1 MTTMNSIDLISMG
14 LKNLWRRKAR
24 TFLTILGVIIG
35 TASIVIMVSLGIAMN
50 VNFEKSLEDMGSLNL
65 IEVRPKG
72 DYSYDPETEDMVRNT
87 KQAFLTEKAVNQ
99 MKDIPDVN
107 AVMPQMEFWGQIKAG
122 RYVSYANLTG
132 IDMSLIDEYDFKL
145 AQGELPENFPKNGLL
160 FGGTTTEDFRN
171 PRSRNWRDRKEVD
184 VMAARL
190 TLMNDHDD
198 SARGINVKAV
208 GVLEQMDTEYD
219 WNIYMDI
226 EDLKKIK
233 KDQEKQERR
242 NGNNRREKDKND
254 YETVKVKVEDIDKI
268 QGVQEQ
274 LQEMG
279 FEAWSL
285 SDILTNMKEQSAGLR
300 AVLGAIGAVSLFVAA
315 IGITNTMVMSIYE
328 RTKEI
333 GVMKVLGAELRDI
346 KRLFLFESGI
356 LGFFGGLFGL
366 GLSYSLSYLLNS
378 SGFDIMGSGM
388 YWGDAERIMS
398 VIPVW
403 LSGLSLVFATV
414 VGIVSGYYPARRAM
428 KLSALEA
435 IRNE

>member
-1 MTTMNSIDLISMG
+1 MNSIDLISMG

-65 IEVRPKG
+65 ITVSPKG
-72 DYSYDPETEDMVRNT
+72 DYSYDPDSDEMVRNS
-87 KQAFLTEKAVNQ
+87 KQSFLTEKTVEE
-99 MKDIPDVN
+99 MKRLPDVD
-107 AVMPQMEFWGQIKAG
+107 AVLPEMRHWGQLKAG

-132 IDMSLIDEYDFKL
+132 IDMSLLSEYDFKL
-145 AQGELPENFPKNGLL
+145 STGELPSSFPKNGLL
-160 FGGTTTEDFRN
+160 FGYTTTQEFRN
-171 PRSRNWRDRKEVD
+171 PRSRDWRDTTEVD
-184 VMAARL
+184 VMTARL
-190 TLMNDHDD
+190 TLMNEYDD
-198 SARGINVKAV
+198 SARGIAVKAM
-208 GVLEQMDTEYD
+208 GVLEETQSEYD
-219 WNIYMDI
+219 WNIYMDV

-233 KDQEKQERR
+233 KDQEKQNKR
-242 NGNNRREKDKND
+242 NGDNSRREEDKND
-254 YETVKVKVEDIDKI
+254 YETVKVKVMDIDKI

-300 AVLGAIGAVSLFVAA
+300 AVLGAIGGVSLFVAA

-333 GVMKVLGAELRDI
+333 GVMKVLGAELGDI

-366 GLSYSLSYLLNS
+366 GMSYGISYLLNS
-378 SGFDIMGSGM
+378 SGFDVMGSGM
-388 YWGDAERIMS
+388 YWGDTERIMS
-398 VIPVW
+398 VIPAW
-403 LSGLSLVFATV
+403 LSGMSLVFATV
-414 VGIVSGYYPARRAM
+414 VGVVSGYYPARRAM

>member
-1 MTTMNSIDLISMG
+1 MNSIDLISMG

-35 TASIVIMVSLGIAMN
+35 TASIVIMISLGIAMN

-72 DYSYDPETEDMVRNT
+72 DYSYDPESDEMIRNT
-87 KQAFLTEKAVNQ
+87 KQAFLTEKAVEQ
-99 MKDIPDVN
+99 IKKMDGVD
-107 AVMPQMEFWGQIKAG
+107 AVMPEMRFWGQLKAG
-122 RYVSYANLTG
+122 RYISYANLTG
-132 IDMSLIDEYDFKL
+132 IDMSLLSEYDFKL
-145 AQGELPENFPKNGLL
+145 AEGELPSKFPKNGLL
-160 FGGTTTEDFRN
+160 FGSTTTEEFRN
-171 PRSRNWRDRKEVD
+171 PRSRNWRDTKTVD
-184 VMAARL
+184 VMSSRL
-190 TLMNDHDD
+190 QLLNDRSED
-198 SARGINVKAV
+198 SRGINVKAL
-208 GVLEQMDTEYD
+208 GILEQTDTEYD

-233 KDQEKQERR
+233 SDQEKQDRN
-242 NGNNRREKDKND
+242 NGNRRDKDKND
-254 YETVKVKVEDIDKI
+254 YETVKVKVMDIDKI

-279 FEAWSL
+279 YESWSL
-285 SDILTNMKEQSAGLR
+285 SDILSSMKEQSAGLR
-300 AVLGAIGAVSLFVAA
+300 AVLGAIGGVSLFVAA

-356 LGFFGGLFGL
+356 LGFFGGLLGL
-366 GLSYSLSYLLNS
+366 GFSYGISYLLNT
-378 SGFDIMGSGM
+378 SGFDVMGSGM
-388 YWGDAERIMS
+388 YWGDAERVMS
-398 VIPVW
+398 VIPAW
-403 LSGLSLVFATV
+403 LSSLSLVFAIV
-414 VGIVSGYYPARRAM
+414 VGVVSGYYPARRAM

>member
-1 MTTMNSIDLISMG
+1 MSSIDLISMG

-72 DYSYDPETEDMVRNT
+72 DYSYDPETDDMVRNT
-87 KQAFLTEKAVNQ
+87 KQSYLTSKTVEQ
-99 MKDIPDVN
+99 MKQLEGVD
-107 AVMPQMEFWGQIKAG
+107 AVMPEMAYWGQLKAG

-132 IDMSLIDEYDFKL
+132 IDMNLLSEYDFQL
-145 AQGELPENFPKNGLL
+145 AEGEMPESFPKNGLL
-160 FGGTTTEDFRN
+160 FGATTTEEFRN
-171 PRSRNWRDRKEVD
+171 PRSRNWRDTKEVD
-184 VMAARL
+184 VMSARL
-190 TLMNDHDD
+190 SLLNDYDE
-198 SARGINVKAV
+198 SAKGTNVKAV
-208 GVLEQMDTEYD
+208 GVLEQTDTEYD
-219 WNIYMDI
+219 WNIYMDV

-233 KDQEKQERR
+233 KDQERQNQRSG
-242 NGNNRREKDKND
+242 NNNRRDDDKNE
-254 YETVKVKVEDIDKI
+254 YETVKVKVMDIDKI
-268 QGVQEQ
+268 QGIQEQ

-366 GLSYSLSYLLNS
+366 ALSYGISYLLNS
-378 SGFDIMGSGM
+378 SGFDVMGSGM

-403 LSGLSLVFATV
+403 LSGLSLIFASV

-428 KLSALEA
+428 RLSALEA

>member
-1 MTTMNSIDLISMG
+1 MNSIDLISMG

-72 DYSYDPETEDMVRNT
+72 DYSYDPETEDMVRNSKQSYLTT
-87 KQAFLTEKAVNQ
+87 KTVEQ
-99 MKDIPDVN
+99 MKNIDDVD
-107 AVMPQMEFWGQIKAG
+107 AVLPEMRYWGQLKAG

-132 IDMSLIDEYDFKL
+132 IDMSLLSEYDFKL
-145 AQGELPENFPKNGLL
+145 SDGELAESFPKNGLL
-160 FGGTTTEDFRN
+160 FGATTTQEFRN
-171 PRSRNWRDRKEVD
+171 PRSRNWRDTKEVD
-184 VMAARL
+184 VMSARL
-190 TLMNDHDD
+190 SLLNDRDE
-198 SARGINVKAV
+198 SARGVNVKAV
-208 GVLEQMDTEYD
+208 GVLEQTDTEYD
-219 WNIYMDI
+219 WNIYMDV

-233 KDQEKQERR
+233 KDQERQNKRSGDSGRR
-242 NGNNRREKDKND
+242 DEDKNEF
-254 YETVKVKVEDIDKI
+254 ETVKVKVMDIDKI
-268 QGVQEQ
+268 QGVQER

-366 GLSYSLSYLLNS
+366 AFSYAISYLLNS

-388 YWGDAERIMS
+388 YWGDAERTMS
-398 VIPVW
+398 VIPMW
-403 LSGLSLVFATV
+403 LSGLSLVFATI

>member
-1 MTTMNSIDLISMG
+1 MNSIDLISMG

-35 TASIVIMVSLGIAMN
+35 TASIVIMMSLGIAMN

-72 DYSYDPETEDMVRNT
+72 DYSYDAESEDMVRNT
-87 KQAFLTEKAVNQ
+87 KQSFLTEKTVEEMKRLPGVDAVLPE
-99 MKDIPDVN
+99 MRH
-107 AVMPQMEFWGQIKAG
+107 WGQLKAG
-122 RYVSYANLTG
+122 RYIAYVNLIG
-132 IDMSLIDEYDFKL
+132 IDMSLISEYDFKL
-145 AQGELPENFPKNGLL
+145 SEGELPSNFPKNGLL
-160 FGGTTTEDFRN
+160 FGFTTTQEFRN
-171 PRSRNWRDRKEVD
+171 PRSRDWRNTTEVD
-184 VMAARL
+184 VMSARL
-190 TLMNDHDD
+190 SLMNEYDD
-198 SARGINVKAV
+198 SARGTNVKAI
-208 GVLEQMDTEYD
+208 GVLEETQTEYD
-219 WNIYMDI
+219 WNIYMDV
-226 EDLKKIK
+226 EDIKKIK
-233 KDQEKQERR
+233 KDQEKQNKR
-242 NGNNRREKDKND
+242 NGNNGRREKDKND
-254 YETVKVKVEDIDKI
+254 YETVKVKVMDIDKI
-268 QGVQEQ
+268 QGVQEE

-333 GVMKVLGAELRDI
+333 GVMKVLGAELGDI
-346 KRLFLFESGI
+346 RRLFLFESAI

-366 GLSYSLSYLLNS
+366 ALSYAISFLLNS
-378 SGFDIMGSGM
+378 SGFDVMGSGM
-388 YWGDAERIMS
+388 YWGDSERIMS
-398 VIPVW
+398 VIPAW
-403 LSGLSLVFATV
+403 LSSMSLVFATV
-414 VGIVSGYYPARRAM
+414 VGVVSGYYPARRAM

>member
-1 MTTMNSIDLISMG
+1 MSSIDLISMG

-72 DYSYDPETEDMVRNT
+72 DYSYDPETDDMVRNT
-87 KQAFLTEKAVNQ
+87 KQSYLTSKTVEQ
-99 MKDIPDVN
+99 MKQLEGVD
-107 AVMPQMEFWGQIKAG
+107 AVMPEMVYWGQLKAG

-132 IDMSLIDEYDFKL
+132 IDMSLLSEYDFEL
-145 AQGELPENFPKNGLL
+145 AEGEMPDSFPKNGLI
-160 FGGTTTEDFRN
+160 FGATTTEDFRN
-171 PRSRNWRDRKEVD
+171 PRSRNWRDTKEVD
-184 VMAARL
+184 VMSARL
-190 TLMNDHDD
+190 SLLNDYDE
-198 SARGINVKAV
+198 SAKGTNVKAV
-208 GVLEQMDTEYD
+208 GVLEQTDTEYD
-219 WNIYMDI
+219 WNIYMDV

-233 KDQEKQERR
+233 KDQERQNQR
-242 NGNNRREKDKND
+242 NGNNSRRDEDKNEF
-254 YETVKVKVEDIDKI
+254 ETVKVKVMDIDKI
-268 QGVQEQ
+268 QGIQEQ

-366 GLSYSLSYLLNS
+366 ALSYGISYLLNS
-378 SGFDIMGSGM
+378 SGFDVMGSGM

-398 VIPVW
+398 VIPFW
-403 LSGLSLVFATV
+403 LSGLSLVFASV
-414 VGIVSGYYPARRAM
+414 VGIISGYYPARRAM
-428 KLSALEA
+428 RLSALEA